1 VGNAVEASRGQRPR
15 LVTRSSYTPQYT
27 AASLRAYR
35 VTVRRMG
42 KLHIGYGRVSTSSGE
57 QLGSLEGQLR
67 WLVEQGC
74 EPVLHDVES
83 GLSVGR
89 ADYGQLLTLITSGR
103 AGVVRAT
110 RADRLG
116 RDAPELVRLVQLCD
130 RAGVTVITRD
140 DGRLSARTAEELL
153 LLYVRAALAQGES
166 MKISQRVNAALTE
179 GRSIGKP
186 MRRPCWGYQ
195 LRADRLALE
204 PHPIEFGRAQR
215 FIRLLRASRWRMAPT
230 LQAHRDL
237 APFSSCRGVRAWL
250 LNPTLRGGIGYRQRA
265 NHAYDQITWGR
276 HPALLTHGEFAEF
289 ELVTA
294 GNRLLWGSNAAT
306 IPRMLTGLCECS
318 ECGCR
323 LKYIGGRAI
332 PSLKCSGTLCSQLY
346 RGTREDVIA
355 RYVIAQLSHRAA
367 ERLAAAVSA
376 EEPPEAQELRRAIA
390 ALVALGDPD
399 LAGVIAAKEQRLE
412 LLLKRPVVDDDL
424 AQRISDP
431 RWFDLAT
438 ADELR
443 EILHATVER
452 VTVTRQEPT
461 AIRLRL

>member
-1 VGNAVEASRGQRPR
+1 
-15 LVTRSSYTPQYT
+15 
-27 AASLRAYR
+27 
-35 VTVRRMG
+35 MG

-57 QLGSLEGQLR
+57 QLSALDGQLR
-67 WLVEQGC
+67 WLSEQGC

-83 GLSVGR
+83 GLNVDR
-89 ADYGQLLTLITSGR
+89 ADYGQLLALIASGR

-166 MKISQRVNAALTE
+166 MKISQRVCAGLQQ

-186 MRRPCWGYQ
+186 MRKPCWGYQ

-215 FIRLLRASRWRMAPT
+215 FIRHLQENRWRMATT

-250 LNPTLRGGIGYRQRA
+250 LNPTLRGGIGYHQRA
-265 NHAYDQITWGR
+265 NHTYESISWGR
-276 HPALLTHGEFAEF
+276 HQALLTHAQFGEFER
-289 ELVTA
+289 VTA
-294 GNRLLWGSNAAT
+294 GNRLLWGRNVAT
-306 IPRMLTGLCECS
+306 IPRLLTGLCECS

-323 LKYIGGRAI
+323 LKYIGGRTI

-346 RGTREDVIA
+346 RGTREDVIV
-355 RYVIAQLSHRAA
+355 RYAIDQLTQRAA
-367 ERLAAAVSA
+367 ARLAAAVDA
-376 EEPPEAQELRRAIA
+376 EEPPEARELRQAIA
-390 ALVALGDPD
+390 ALTALGDPD

-412 LLLKRPVVDDDL
+412 LLLQRPAVDDGL
-424 AQRISDP
+424 IRKVSDP

-443 EILHATVER
+443 EILQALVER
-452 VTVTRQEPT
+452 VTVTRQEPS

>member
-1 VGNAVEASRGQRPR
+1 
-15 LVTRSSYTPQYT
+15 
-27 AASLRAYR
+27 
-35 VTVRRMG
+35 MG
-42 KLHIGYGRVSTSSGE
+42 KLHVGYGRVSTASGE
-57 QLGSLEGQLR
+57 QLSALEGQLR
-67 WLVEQGC
+67 WLKEQGC
-74 EPVLHDVES
+74 DPILHDVES
-83 GLSVGR
+83 GLVVDR
-89 ADYGQLLTLITSGR
+89 PDYGQLLELITSGR
-103 AGVVRAT
+103 AAVVRAT

-116 RDAPELVRLVQLCD
+116 RDAPELVRLVQHCD
-130 RAGVTVITRD
+130 RAGVVVLTRD

-166 MKISQRVNAALTE
+166 MKIAQRVNAALRE

-186 MRRPCWGYQ
+186 MRRPCWGYR

-204 PHPIEFGRAQR
+204 PHPIEFSRAQR
-215 FIRLLRASRWRMAPT
+215 FIRLLQASRWRMAPT

-265 NHAYDQITWGR
+265 NHAYDEITWGR
-276 HPALLTHGEFAEF
+276 HPALLSHAEFAEF
-289 ELVTA
+289 ERVTA
-294 GNRLLWGSNAAT
+294 SNRLLWGHNSTT
-306 IPRMLTGLCECS
+306 IPRLLTGLCECS

-323 LKYIGGRAI
+323 LKYICGRTV
-332 PSLKCSGTLCSQLY
+332 PSLKCSGTHCTQLY

-355 RYVIAQLSHRAA
+355 RFVIEQLSQRAA
-367 ERLAAAVSA
+367 ERLAATVGT
-376 EEPPEAQELRRAIA
+376 EEPPEARELRQSIA
-390 ALVALGDPD
+390 ALAALGDPD

-412 LLLKRPVVDDDL
+412 LLLQRPEVSGDL
-424 AQRISDP
+424 VRQISDP

-443 EILHATVER
+443 EILQATVER
-452 VTVTRQEPT
+452 VIVTRQEPR

>member
-1 VGNAVEASRGQRPR
+1 MN
-15 LVTRSSYTPQYT
+15 
-27 AASLRAYR
+27 R
-35 VTVRRMG
+35 VTVRLMG
-42 KLHIGYGRVSTSSGE
+42 ELHIGYGRVSTASGE
-57 QLGSLEGQLR
+57 QLSALEGQLR
-67 WLVEQGC
+67 WLAEQGC
-74 EPVLHDVES
+74 DPILHDVES
-83 GLSVGR
+83 GLVVDR
-89 ADYGQLLTLITSGR
+89 PDYGQLLELIASGR
-103 AGVVRAT
+103 AAVVRAT

-116 RDAPELVRLVQLCD
+116 RDAPELVRLVQACD
-130 RAGVTVITRD
+130 RAGVVVLTRD

-166 MKISQRVNAALTE
+166 MKIAQRVNAALAE

-215 FIRLLRASRWRMAPT
+215 FIRLLQASRWRMAPT

-265 NHAYDQITWGR
+265 NHAYFEITWGR
-276 HPALLTHGEFAEF
+276 HQALLTHAEFAEF
-289 ELVTA
+289 ERVTA
-294 GNRLLWGSNAAT
+294 GNRLLWGHNSAT
-306 IPRMLTGLCECS
+306 IPRLLTGLCECS

-323 LKYIGGRAI
+323 LKYIGGRTV

-346 RGTREDVIA
+346 RGTREDVIT
-355 RYVIAQLSHRAA
+355 RYAIEQLSQRAA
-367 ERLAAAVSA
+367 ERLAATVGAQ
-376 EEPPEAQELRRAIA
+376 EPPEARELRRTIA

-399 LAGVIAAKEQRLE
+399 LTGVIAAKTQRLD
-412 LLLKRPVVDDDL
+412 LLLQRPEVSGDL
-424 AQRISDP
+424 VRQISDP

-443 EILHATVER
+443 EILQALVER
-452 VTVTRQEPT
+452 VIVTRQEPT
-461 AIRLRL
+461 AICLRL

>member
-1 VGNAVEASRGQRPR
+1 MV
-15 LVTRSSYTPQYT
+15 
-27 AASLRAYR
+27 
-35 VTVRRMG
+35 
-42 KLHIGYGRVSTSSGE
+42 KLHIGYGRVSTDSGE
-57 QLGSLEGQLR
+57 QLSALDGQLR
-67 WLVEQGC
+67 WLAEQGC
-74 EPVLHDVES
+74 EPILHDVES
-83 GLSVGR
+83 GLVVDRPNYGR
-89 ADYGQLLTLITSGR
+89 LLELITSGC

-116 RDAPELVRLVQLCD
+116 RDAPELVRLVQACD
-130 RAGVTVITRD
+130 RAGVVVITRD

-166 MKISQRVNAALTE
+166 MKIAQRVNAALAE

-186 MRRPCWGYQ
+186 MRKPCWGYQ

-204 PHPIEFGRAQR
+204 PHPIEFSRAQR
-215 FIRLLRASRWRMAPT
+215 FICHLQENRWRMATT
-230 LQAHRDL
+230 LQDHRDL

-250 LNPTLRGGIGYRQRA
+250 LNPTLRGGIGYHQRA
-265 NHAYDQITWGR
+265 NHVYESIAWGL
-276 HPALLTHGEFAEF
+276 HQALLSHAEF
-289 ELVTA
+289 SEFERVTA
-294 GNRLLWGSNAAT
+294 GNRLLWGRNVTT
-306 IPRMLTGLCECS
+306 IPRLLTGLCECS

-323 LKYIGGRAI
+323 LKYIGGRTV

-346 RGTREDVIA
+346 RGTREGVIV
-355 RYVIAQLSHRAA
+355 RYVIEQLSQRAA
-367 ERLAAAVSA
+367 ERLAATVGA
-376 EEPPEAQELRRAIA
+376 EEPPEARELRQSIA
-390 ALVALGDPD
+390 ALAALGDPD

-412 LLLKRPVVDDDL
+412 LLLHRPAVDDGL
-424 AQRISDP
+424 VRKLSDR

-443 EILHATVER
+443 EILQATVER